1 MAVLRVA
8 VRPTRRLAAPGEVA
22 AEGGAALEEYPL
34 GIGQV
39 GEHHLA
45 HEVDVRRIEGRVR
58 GPELRRQIG
67 TARAAL
73 LPPEHPV
80 AAGLRAACR
89 SGYG

>member
-8 VRPTRRLAAPGEVA
+8 VRPTRRLAAAGKVA
-22 AEGGAALEEYPL
+22 AEGGAALEEDPV

-45 HEVDVRRIEGRVR
+45 HKVDVRRVEGRVR
-58 GPELRRQIG
+58 DPELGRQIG

-73 LPPEHPV
+73 LPRSIT
-80 AAGLRAACR
+80 ARLRAACR
-89 SGYG
+89 SGG